1 MVGILHRE
9 IVEMVLKIAL
19 CKIKADR
26 IELPNSDVEMIGKFL
41 YIS

>member
-26 IELPNSDVEMIGKFL
+26 LELTNSDFEMIGKFL